1 MTAAAGPAL
10 LFGSPAKSKD
20 SGGPPTGGSFPMSPA
35 RALNNPRNRVI
46 LSGETRKN
54 YDPIEYFA
62 IDPDIAA
69 AGNDHARR
77 FAYNQLRPNASPAA

>member
-1 MTAAAGPAL
+1 
-10 LFGSPAKSKD
+10 
-20 SGGPPTGGSFPMSPA
+20 MSPA
-35 RALNNPRNRVI
+35 GAEQSQESGNIVGGNP
-46 LSGETRKN
+46 ED

-77 FAYNQLRPNASPAA
+77 FCLQSASAEREPSRMK